1 MNRIIMPK
9 LGMTMTDGR
18 VVEWL
23 VQETSRVEKGQI
35 VLRIES
41 DKIEYEVEAPASG
54 TLARIYAVASEEAL
68 PVGRLLA
75 VILAEGEALNEE
87 LLASELSAFPPVA
100 DSLRLPATS
109 SASAM
114 TSSSR
119 PIGAERMKASPAARK
134 LAEEKGVDLSRVVGT
149 GPGGRI
155 TREDV
160 LAALEASPAAPFPGA
175 AREPTLGSSIPLSRM
190 RKIIAQRLT
199 ASSSQTPHIYLFSEI
214 DATELQ
220 ASRARLLPRIEAETG
235 QRLSYNDLL
244 IQAVAHSIQ
253 RFPLFNA
260 TLEGEVI
267 RIPEEIH
274 IGLAVAVEGGLIVP
288 VIRGVHRKSLEA
300 IVRER
305 ADLVQRAQNK
315 RLTPDDLQGGTF
327 TLSNLGMYEVDYF
340 TAIIN
345 PPQSAILSVGRMAQR
360 PQVVD
365 GEIAVR
371 TMMWLGLSAD
381 HRVVDGAQAAE
392 FLQEI
397 KRGLEKPMEEQP

>member
-9 LGMTMTDGR
+9 LGMTMIDGR

-23 VQETSRVEKGQI
+23 VQEASRVEKGQI

-54 TLARIYAVASEEAL
+54 ILARIYAAASEEAL

-87 LLASELSAFPPVA
+87 LLASELSGFPPVA

-114 TSSSR
+114 IPSSR
-119 PIGAERMKASPAARK
+119 PLGAERMKASPAARK
-134 LAEEKGVDLSRVVGT
+134 LAEEKGVDLSRVTGT

-160 LAALEASPAAPFPGA
+160 LAAREAGPAAPSPA
-175 AREPTLGSSIPLSRM
+175 TAREPALGVSIPLSRM

-199 ASSSQTPHIYLFSEI
+199 ASSSQVPHIYLFSEI
-214 DATELQ
+214 EATELQ

-244 IQAVAHSIQ
+244 IQAVAQSIQ

-267 RIPEEIH
+267 RIPDEIH

-327 TLSNLGMYEVDYF
+327 TISNLGMYEVDYF

-371 TMMWLGLSAD
+371 TMMWLGLSVD

-397 KRGLEKPMEEQP
+397 KRGLEKPAEEQP